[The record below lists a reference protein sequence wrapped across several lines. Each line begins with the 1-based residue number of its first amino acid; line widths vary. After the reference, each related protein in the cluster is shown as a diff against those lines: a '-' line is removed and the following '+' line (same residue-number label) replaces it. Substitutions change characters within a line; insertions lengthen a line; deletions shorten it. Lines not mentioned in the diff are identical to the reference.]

1 MLLKLRNFEKRGEM
15 LVFLDTETTGL
26 EPTDRLCALGWICE
40 DDLHYELINPA
51 KKVPP
56 SASAIHHITNEML
69 NESPVFALS
78 RSKIKLKDL
87 NKLDNILISHNAPF
101 DLAMLQK
108 EGITWQGRV
117 IDTLK
122 CSKALMD
129 DLDGYSLQFLRYELR
144 LYRTEVDFFNEYGVA
159 IIPHHPLS
167 DALHAKM
174 IYEYLL
180 DLADE
185 EEMIFLS
192 QSRLLLSKLPFGK
205 YAKKRIETVALK
217 DPMYLKWMLDS
228 LMDMDED
235 LRYSIEYY
243 LRSLS

>member
-1 MLLKLRNFEKRGEM
+1 M

-26 EPTDRLCALGWICE
+26 EISDRICALGFI
-40 DDLHYELINPA
+40 DDDEVHYELINPM
-51 KKVPP
+51 KKIPP
-56 SASAIHHITNEML
+56 SASAIHHITNEMIK
-69 NESPVFALS
+69 ESPVFSASKSVEKLIALNTS
-78 RSKIKLKDL
+78 ET
-87 NKLDNILISHNAPF
+87 ILVSHNAPF

-108 EGITWQGRV
+108 EGVTWQGKV

-129 DLDGYSLQFLRYELR
+129 DLEGYSLQFLRYELR
-144 LYRTEVDFFNEYGVA
+144 LYRSEKDFFGEYD
-159 IIPHHPLS
+159 IEITPHHPLS

-185 EEMIFLS
+185 EELISLS
-192 QSRLLLSKLPFGK
+192 QSRLLLKRLPFGK
-205 YAKKRIETVALK
+205 YAKKRIEEIALK
-217 DPMYLKWMLDS
+217 DANYLKWMLES

-243 LRSLS
+243 LRGL

>member
-1 MLLKLRNFEKRGEM
+1 M

-26 EPTDRLCALGWICE
+26 EVSDRICAIGFLI
-40 DDLHYELINPA
+40 DDEVHYERINPM
-51 KKVPP
+51 KKIPP
-56 SASAIHHITNEML
+56 SASAIHHITNEMVKEAPIFSVSKSYEKLIEL
-69 NESPVFALS
+69 NGPETVLV
-78 RSKIKLKDL
+78 
-87 NKLDNILISHNAPF
+87 SHNSPF

-108 EGITWQGRV
+108 EGITWQGKT

-144 LYRTEVDFFNEYGVA
+144 LYRNEEEFFSDYGIEIV
-159 IIPHHPLS
+159 PHHPLS

-185 EEMIFLS
+185 EELISMS
-192 QSRLLLSKLPFGK
+192 QSRLLLKRLSFGK
-205 YAKKRIETVALK
+205 YAKKRIEEIALK
-217 DPMYLKWMLDS
+217 DPAYLKWMLES
-228 LMDMDED
+228 LMDLDED

-243 LRSLS
+243 LRSL

>member
-1 MLLKLRNFEKRGEM
+1 MLIF
-15 LVFLDTETTGL
+15 FDTETTGL
-26 EPTDRLCALGWICE
+26 DLNDRLCAIGLIHE
-40 DDLHYELINPA
+40 NNVHYELINPL

-69 NESPVFALS
+69 KEAPVFAVSESYERLCA
-78 RSKIKLKDL
+78 L
-87 NKLDNILISHNAPF
+87 NVPETVLVSHNAPF

-108 EGITWQGRV
+108 EGMTWQGKV

-144 LYRTEVDFFNEYGVA
+144 LYRTEADLFKTYEMDIV
-159 IIPHHPLS
+159 PHHPAS

-180 DLADE
+180 DLSDE
-185 EEMIFLS
+185 ERLIEMS
-192 QSRLLLSKLPFGK
+192 KSHVLLTRLPFGK
-205 YAKKRIETVALK
+205 YAKKRIEEIALK
-217 DPMYLKWMLDS
+217 DVAYLKWMLES

-235 LRYSIEYY
+235 LRYSIEHH
-243 LRSLS
+243 LRDKL

>member
-1 MLLKLRNFEKRGEM
+1 M

-26 EPTDRLCALGWICE
+26 EVNDRICALGFI
-40 DDLHYELINPA
+40 DDDEVYYELINPM
-51 KKVPP
+51 KKIPP
-56 SASAIHHITNEML
+56 SASAVHHITNEMVK
-69 NESPVFALS
+69 ESPVFAI
-78 RSKIKLKDL
+78 SKSYEKLLAL
-87 NKLDNILISHNAPF
+87 NTSETILVSHNAPF

-108 EGITWQGRV
+108 EGITWQGSV

-129 DLDGYSLQFLRYELR
+129 DLEGYSLQFLRYELR
-144 LYRTEVDFFNEYGVA
+144 LYRQEEEFFSNYGVVMT
-159 IIPHHPLS
+159 PHHPLS

-185 EEMIFLS
+185 EELIFMS
-192 QSRLLLSKLPFGK
+192 QSRLLLKRLPFGK
-205 YAKKRIETVALK
+205 YAKKRIEEIALK
-217 DPMYLKWMLDS
+217 DSNYLKWMLES
-228 LMDMDED
+228 LMDLDED

-243 LRSLS
+243 LRGL

>member
-1 MLLKLRNFEKRGEM
+1 MLIF
-15 LVFLDTETTGL
+15 FDTETTGL
-26 EPTDRLCALGWICE
+26 EVNDRLCAIGLIDGDEI
-40 DDLHYELINPA
+40 HYELINPL

-69 NESPVFALS
+69 KEAPVFALS
-78 RSKIKLKDL
+78 KSYEKLMEL
-87 NKLDNILISHNAPF
+87 NTPDTVLVSHNAPF

-108 EGITWQGRV
+108 EGIAWQGRV

-144 LYRTEVDFFNEYGVA
+144 LYRHETQFFSDYGIDIV
-159 IIPHHPLS
+159 PHHPLS

-185 EEMIFLS
+185 EALIVMS
-192 QSRLLLSKLPFGK
+192 QSHVLLTRLPFGK
-205 YAKKRIETVALK
+205 YAKRRIEEIALK
-217 DPMYLKWMLDS
+217 DAAYLKWMLDS

-235 LRYSIEYY
+235 LRYSIEHH
-243 LRSLS
+243 LRG

>member
-1 MLLKLRNFEKRGEM
+1 MLIF
-15 LVFLDTETTGL
+15 FDTETTGL
-26 EPTDRLCALGWICE
+26 EVNDRLCAVGLIQGDE
-40 DDLHYELINPA
+40 VHYELINPL

-69 NESPVFALS
+69 KEAPVFGVSKSYEKLMAL
-78 RSKIKLKDL
+78 
-87 NKLDNILISHNAPF
+87 NVPETVMVSHNAPF

-108 EGITWQGRV
+108 EGIAWQGQV

-144 LYRTEVDFFNEYGVA
+144 LYRNEADVFKEYGMDIV
-159 IIPHHPLS
+159 PHHPVS

-180 DLADE
+180 DLSDE
-185 EEMIFLS
+185 EALIAMS
-192 QSRLLLSKLPFGK
+192 KSHVLLTRLPFGK
-205 YAKKRIETVALK
+205 YAKRRIEEIALK
-217 DPMYLKWMLDS
+217 DAAYLKWMLES

-235 LRYSIEYY
+235 LRYSIEHHMRN
-243 LRSLS
+243 L